1 MSRVLVIL
9 ISCMHLIAACSSEN
23 NIRLESPSKNLKVII
38 DTSEKGLSLSLFD
51 NQTQMLT
58 ARLGGLIFE
67 NDSWKGNQISDLK
80 KSSKDEDWDPVY
92 GERSTIQNS
101 YNEVIFTLSDAANPN
116 QKLQLLYRLFDE
128 GIAFRYIFDRQSGW
142 DHILTQEETSFSFDD
157 DYKVWVADR
166 AQSAYRELKISE
178 IENACERPLLIKRN
192 DNSFLALGEAAL
204 VDYARMKFIRDQ
216 DNSFSVKV
224 KLSGTVD
231 LKKAKYQSPWRYIMV
246 GESPGELL
254 ENNYFIENLNEP
266 NQLEDISWIKP
277 GKIIREVTLTTI
289 GGMACIDFAVRHNL
303 QYVELD
309 AGWYGNEYDDQ
320 SDASTITVDPR
331 RSPGPLDLHKIIDY
345 ANSKG
350 IGIILYVN
358 RRALEKQLDEVL
370 PLLQSWGV
378 KGVKYGFVNVGPQ
391 EWTSWLHEA
400 IRKAAKYKLM
410 VDVHDEYRPT
420 GYSRTYPNLMTQ
432 EGIRG
437 DEESPSVEH
446 TLITLF
452 TRMLAGAGDNTN
464 CYLAP
469 RVQEKMG
476 GKTAQM
482 AKAVMLY
489 SPWQFLYWYDRPEGS
504 PHKKGGAGAATGVLF
519 EDEDL
524 SFYDALPTT
533 WDETIV
539 LEGEI
544 GKYATIARRNGDN
557 WFIGSLT
564 SHQSKEINIPFE
576 FLNENDQYEAKLY
589 YQNAEDL
596 KNNEVSRETIRVNSL
611 TVFSRELPGNSGLA
625 LVIRK
630 NRKRISNKKSLI
642 LFLHRFISMNSSK
655 KFHFK
660 QYYGLNSINFCRV

>member
-1 MSRVLVIL
+1 MVGSRTLVIVIFCL
-9 ISCMHLIAACSSEN
+9 HLLAACSPEN
-23 NIRLESPSKNLKVII
+23 NIRLESPSEKLEVNII
-38 DTSEKGLSLSLFD
+38 TDNQGLSLSMFD
-51 NQTQMLT
+51 NQSQLLT
-58 ARLGGLIFE
+58 VRIGGFIFE
-67 NDSWKGNQISDLK
+67 NDSWKGNQISDIEI
-80 KSSKDEDWDPVY
+80 SSKDENWEPVY
-92 GERSTIQNS
+92 GERSYVQNR
-101 YNEVIFTLSDAANPN
+101 YNEVIFALNDDANPN
-116 QKLQLLYRLFDE
+116 QKLQLLCRVYDE
-128 GIAFRYIFDRQSGW
+128 GIAFRYLFDKQSGS
-142 DHILTQEETSFSFDD
+142 DQILTQEETSFSFDG
-157 DYKVWVADR
+157 DYKAWVADR
-166 AQSAYRELKISE
+166 AQSAYREQKISE

-192 DNSFLALGEAAL
+192 DNSYLALGEAAL
-204 VDYARMKFIRDQ
+204 VDYARMKFIHDP
-216 DNSFSVKV
+216 NSSLGLKI
-224 KLSGTVD
+224 KLAGTVD
-231 LKKAKYQSPWRYIMV
+231 LEEAKYQSPWRYVMV

-254 ENNYFIENLNEP
+254 EHNYFIENLNEA

-277 GKIIREVTLTTI
+277 GKVIREVTLTTE
-289 GGMACIDFAVRHNL
+289 GGLACVDFAVRHNL

-320 SDASTITVDPR
+320 SDATTITVDPR
-331 RSPGPLDLHKIIDY
+331 RSPGPLKLHRIIDY

-391 EWTSWLHEA
+391 EWTSWLHDA

-489 SPWQFLYWYDRPEGS
+489 SPWQFLYWYDRPERS
-504 PHKKGGAGAATGVLF
+504 PHKKGGAGAAKGILY
-519 EDEDL
+519 ENEDL

-544 GKYATIARRNGDN
+544 GEYATIARRNGDN

-564 SHQSKEINIPFE
+564 SNQSKDINIPLE
-576 FLNENDQYEAKLY
+576 FLDQENQYEASVY
-589 YQNAEDL
+589 FQSADDL
-596 KNNEVSRETIRVNSL
+596 KNNEVSRETIRVNSK
-611 TVFSRELPGNSGLA
+611 TVFSRRLPENSGLA
-625 LVIRK
+625 VIFR
-630 NRKRISNKKSLI
+630 NIYSL
-642 LFLHRFISMNSSK
+642 HHSAN
-655 KFHFK
+655 
-660 QYYGLNSINFCRV
+660 

>member
-1 MSRVLVIL
+1 LNRNFTIIIFCLIL
-9 ISCMHLIAACSSEN
+9 LAACSSEN
-23 NIRLESPSKNLKVII
+23 TIRLESPSKNLEAII
-38 DTSEKGLSLSLFD
+38 ESNEEELSLILFD
-51 NQTQMLT
+51 NQTQVLAT
-58 ARLGGLIFE
+58 SLGGFIIE
-67 NDSWKGNQISDLK
+67 NDSWNGNQISDIK
-80 KSSKDEDWDPVY
+80 RTSKNERWEPVY
-92 GERSTIQNS
+92 GERSSVQNS
-101 YNEVIFTLSDAANPN
+101 YNEVIFTLTDAANPN
-116 QKLQLLYRLFDE
+116 QKLQLVCRAYDE
-128 GIAFRYIFDRQSGW
+128 GIAFRYIFDSQSGW
-142 DHILTQEETSFSFDD
+142 DQILTQEETSFSFDD
-157 DYKVWVADR
+157 DYKAWVADR
-166 AQSAYRELKISE
+166 AQSAYREQKISE
-178 IENACERPLLIKRN
+178 IENTCERPLLIKRN
-192 DNSFLALGEAAL
+192 NNSYLALGEAAL
-204 VDYARMKFIRDQ
+204 VDYARMKFNHDP
-216 DNSFSVKV
+216 NSSFGLKV
-224 KLSGTVD
+224 KLAGSVD
-231 LKKAKYQSPWRYIMV
+231 LEKAKYKSPWRYIMV
-246 GESPGELL
+246 GESLGELL

-266 NQLEDISWIKP
+266 NQLQDISWIKP
-277 GKIIREVTLTTI
+277 GKIIREVTLTTT
-289 GGMACIDFAVRHNL
+289 GGMACVDFAVRHNL

-320 SDASTITVDPR
+320 SDATTITVDPR
-331 RSPGPLDLHKIIDY
+331 RSPGPLDLHQIIEY

-378 KGVKYGFVNVGPQ
+378 KGVKYGFVNVGQQ

-400 IRKAAKYKLM
+400 IRKAAKHKLM

-504 PHKKGGAGAATGVLF
+504 PHKKGGAGAAKGILY
-519 EDEDL
+519 ENEDL
-524 SFYDALPTT
+524 SFYDALPTI

-557 WFIGSLT
+557 WFIGSL
-564 SHQSKEINIPFE
+564 SSKQSKEINIPFE
-576 FLNENDQYEAKLY
+576 FLNENDQYKAKVY
-589 YQNAEDL
+589 YQNADDL
-596 KNNEVSRETIRVNSL
+596 KNNEVSREIITVDSK
-611 TVFSRELPGNSGLA
+611 TVFFRELAENSGLA

-630 NRKRISNKKSLI
+630 I
-642 LFLHRFISMNSSK
+642 
-655 KFHFK
+655 
-660 QYYGLNSINFCRV
+660 